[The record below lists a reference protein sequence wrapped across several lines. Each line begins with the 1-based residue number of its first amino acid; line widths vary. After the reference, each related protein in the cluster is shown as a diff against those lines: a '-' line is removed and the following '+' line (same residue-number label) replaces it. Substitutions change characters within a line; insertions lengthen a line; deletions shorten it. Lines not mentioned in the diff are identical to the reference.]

1 MEVDVT
7 IVGAGLVGASLARA
21 LARSG
26 LSVALVEAAPAPARS
41 EGWDSRIYTLSPG
54 NVAFL
59 EMLGVWDALD
69 RERVCP
75 VRAMRI
81 FGDDGHSQ
89 LEFSAYDAGVGEL
102 AWVVESGRLAHALWQ
117 SLERQANLS
126 LICPARSVALE
137 VGDVAATLR
146 TDSGQSIRS
155 RLLVG
160 ADGAN
165 SWVRREA
172 GFEVESTPYGE
183 QGVVA
188 NFACERPHRGI
199 ALQWFRT
206 DGVLAYLPL
215 PGNRISIVWS
225 TDDAHAAALLSM
237 SAVDFCARVA
247 EAGAGMLGKLELVT
261 PPAAF
266 PLSQLASRT
275 LIKPR
280 VALIGDAAHVV
291 HPLAGQGVNLGFG
304 DARALAAVL
313 QQCASRGD
321 PGEYSLLRRF
331 ERASAEDILAMRLV
345 TDGLQRLFRARQPWI
360 ARLRNLGLNLTDA
373 VPVIKTMLTRRA
385 MS

>member
-21 LARSG
+21 LAQSG
-26 LSVALVEAAPAPARS
+26 LSIALIEGAAPPVRTRA
-41 EGWDSRIYTLSPG
+41 WDNRIYTLSPG
-54 NVAFL
+54 NAAFL
-59 EMLGVWDALD
+59 ETLGAWSALD
-69 RERVCP
+69 RERVCA
-75 VRAMRI
+75 VRGMRI
-81 FGDDGHSQ
+81 FGDDGSSQ
-89 LEFSAYDAGVGEL
+89 LEFSAYDAGVSEL
-102 AWVVESGRLAHALWQ
+102 AWVVESGQLAHALWQ
-117 SLERQANLS
+117 PLERQANLS
-126 LICPARSVALE
+126 LVCPARPVALE
-137 VGDVAATLR
+137 VGDAAATLR
-146 TDSGQSIRS
+146 TDSGASIRS

-172 GFEVESTPYGE
+172 GFEVESTPYRE

-188 NFACERPHRGI
+188 NFVCERPHRGI
-199 ALQWFRT
+199 ALQWFRA

-237 SAVDFCARVA
+237 SAGDFCARVA
-247 EAGAGMLGKLELVT
+247 EAGAGTLGKLELIT
-261 PPAAF
+261 PAAAF
-266 PLSQLASRT
+266 PLSQLVSRR

-313 QQCASRGD
+313 QQRALSGD
-321 PGEYSLLRRF
+321 SGEYSLLRRF
-331 ERASAEDILAMRLV
+331 ERARAEDILATRLV
-345 TDGLQRLFRARQPWI
+345 TDGLQRLFRARHPQI